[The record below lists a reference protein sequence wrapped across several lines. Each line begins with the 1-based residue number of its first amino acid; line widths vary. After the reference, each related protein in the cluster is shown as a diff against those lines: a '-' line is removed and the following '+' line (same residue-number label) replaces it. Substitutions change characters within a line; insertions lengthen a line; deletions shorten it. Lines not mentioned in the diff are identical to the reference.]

1 MVNSLGKRRTNQ
13 IGMWKMGA
21 KFYHEDD
28 WDIADRQAEDKARAE
43 EKAAIRK
50 KNGERRGEKNK
61 KTTRIRNQHKA

>member
-1 MVNSLGKRRTNQ
+1 
-13 IGMWKMGA
+13 MGA